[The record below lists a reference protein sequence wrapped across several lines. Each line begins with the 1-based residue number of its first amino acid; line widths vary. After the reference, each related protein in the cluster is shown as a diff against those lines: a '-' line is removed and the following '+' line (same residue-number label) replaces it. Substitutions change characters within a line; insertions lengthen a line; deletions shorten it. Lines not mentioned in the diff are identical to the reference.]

1 MNDAPAHD
9 LLIVGGG
16 LVGASLAIALAG
28 RGLRIGLVEA
38 HPPGDPG
45 QPAYDDRAIALAHG
59 SCRIFEG
66 MGVWADMA
74 ASAEPICEIH
84 VSERGRFGFTHLSA
98 KEEGVP
104 ALGHVATAREIG
116 RALLGAL
123 RGAEGVDWIAPAQV
137 VAVRADADR
146 ACITVEQDGQRSELA
161 AALLVAADGGRS
173 FVREA
178 LGLPVV
184 QRDYG
189 QSAVVTNVTP
199 ERPHRNVAFERFTEE
214 GPIALLPM
222 TGGRCAVVWTVPDTQ
237 VESVLA
243 LDDAAF
249 LAAFQERFGH
259 RLGRFL
265 RVGRR
270 DAYPLQLL
278 RVREAVRGRVALIGN
293 AAHTLHP
300 IAGQGFN
307 LGLRDVAALAE
318 LVLEARARGEDI
330 GGDAVLAGYEAWR
343 LDEQRKMAQATDGL
357 ARLFANPLPPLRL
370 ARNLGMLALDLFA
383 PARHALARTAM
394 GLSGR
399 LPRLARGLPLR

>member
-1 MNDAPAHD
+1 MNGAPAHD

-28 RGLRIGLVEA
+28 RGLRIGLIDA

-45 QPAYDDRAIALAHG
+45 QPAYDDRAIALAQG
-59 SCRIFEG
+59 SCRIFEA
-66 MGVWADMA
+66 MDVWAEMA
-74 ASAEPICEIH
+74 DSAEPICEIH
-84 VSERGRFGFTHLSA
+84 VSERGRFGFTHLLA
-98 KEEGVP
+98 KEECVS
-104 ALGHVATAREIG
+104 ALGYVATARELG
-116 RALLGAL
+116 RVLLGAL
-123 RGAEGVDWIAPAQV
+123 RATECVEWIAPAQV
-137 VAVRADADR
+137 VAMRIEADR
-146 ACITVEQDGQRSELA
+146 ACITVEQDGRRSELE

-184 QRDYG
+184 KRGYG
-189 QSAVVTNVTP
+189 QSAVITNVTP

-222 TGGRCAVVWTVPDTQ
+222 TGGRCAVVWTVLDTK
-237 VESVLA
+237 VDSVLA

-249 LAAFQERFGH
+249 LAAFQKHFGH

-265 RVGRR
+265 HVGRR
-270 DAYPLQLL
+270 NAYPLKLL
-278 RVREAVRGRVALIGN
+278 RVREAVCGRVVLIGN

-318 LVLEARARGEDI
+318 LVLGARGRGEDI
-330 GGDAVLAGYEAWR
+330 GGDTVLVGYEAWR
-343 LDEQRKMAQATDGL
+343 QDEQRKVAEATDGL
-357 ARLFANPLPPLRL
+357 VHLFTNPLPPLRL
-370 ARNLGMLALDLFA
+370 ARNLGMLALDLFT
-383 PARHALARTAM
+383 PARHVLARTAM
-394 GLSGR
+394 GLHGR
-399 LPRLARGLPLR
+399 LPRLARGLLPR